1 MEREWYYRAY
11 GRECGPV
18 PFERLAELVR
28 HRRLWSA
35 DEVRRGASAPWR
47 RVDEYEE
54 FSPLLRQ
61 ISRGVVDPS
70 SASGGATRREARLS
84 DEAGATSERHGMHD
98 WYCQTGDAVQGPFRA
113 HELQQMVA
121 DGRLIPLDLVRP
133 GTTGP
138 WREYFRWDKQIEIEI
153 ERAAALKPAPKPGLL
168 PSAGSSPRGDDS
180 SSAPASDAPREKA
193 SADSAN
199 DSADSVS
206 HSVSESARRVPSPAV
221 DPAAA
226 APRRVPR
233 PASIQSAGRASYRE
247 LLREHWFVPT
257 ALLLLVVVNVV
268 LGILAQPDV
277 LNQERHKALSDV
289 YQRMERLRNDRAAP
303 EAWDEFVR
311 DARHELEPLL
321 ARLEKEADV
330 HHPIEQHLLWAGRDY
345 LLPLIEQQRMVAADP
360 NRRRGE
366 VDRDTAANEGRFQ
379 THMDE
384 AKRLFYDER

>member
-61 ISRGVVDPS
+61 ISRGGVES
-70 SASGGATRREARLS
+70 SPAGGGPTRREARPS
-84 DEAGATSERHGMHD
+84 DEAGGTAERHGTHD

-113 HELQQMVA
+113 HELQQLLA

-153 ERAAALKPAPKPGLL
+153 ERAAAFRPAETSASL
-168 PSAGSSPRGDDS
+168 PSAAQSPGKDDS
-180 SSAPASDAPREKA
+180 STAPASAAPRAKSPA
-193 SADSAN
+193 GSAN
-199 DSADSVS
+199 DSIDSAGRS
-206 HSVSESARRVPSPAV
+206 PSSAIEP
-221 DPAAA
+221 PAAA
-226 APRRVPR
+226 APRIPR
-233 PASIQSAGRASYRE
+233 PASFQSAGRVSYRE

-257 ALLLLVVVNVV
+257 ALVLLVVVNVV

-277 LNQERHKALSDV
+277 VNQERHKALSDV
-289 YQRMERLRNDRAAP
+289 YQRMERLRSDRAAP

-321 ARLEKEADV
+321 ARLEQEADV

-345 LLPLIEQQRMVAADP
+345 LLPLIEQQRSVAADP

-366 VDRDTAANEGRFQ
+366 IDRDTAANESRFQ

-384 AKRLFYDER
+384 ARRLFYDER